1 MERRRI
7 RVQRNDE
14 NRHGFHVWWRTLQ
27 PMQGP
32 HVHEQIEVMVL
43 EQGWI
48 KHSQCGVDRELQPG
62 SLIAF
67 WSAFPHWTVETSPDA
82 ACTLLYLPVDWF
94 LGHPAAVGLMS
105 YWMERRMIADANP
118 QHLAWI
124 QQCLKDYAQDDPVSR
139 HILRLDIEA
148 YLLRL
153 GRNLGVVGPTV
164 APASGERENHRQGVA
179 AMIDT
184 ILKRYNEPLSVA
196 DIANAASVHPHYA
209 MGIFRR
215 TVGLTIWEFLLQVR
229 TAHAQRLLADSRLSV
244 LEAGL
249 GAGFGSCARFYATF
263 RRLTGTTPEKYRRE
277 LVH

>member
-1 MERRRI
+1 MERSRS

-14 NRHGFHVWWRTLQ
+14 NRHGFHVWWRELM
-27 PMQGP
+27 PMPGP
-32 HVHEQIEVMVL
+32 HVHEQIEVLVL
-43 EQGWI
+43 ERGTLR
-48 KHSQCGVDRELQPG
+48 HSQCGIERELTPG
-62 SLIAF
+62 SLVAF
-67 WSAFPHWTVETSPDA
+67 WSAFPHYTVECSPDA
-82 ACTLLYLPVDWF
+82 ACVLLYLPADWF
-94 LGHPAAVGLMS
+94 LGHPAAVSLMS
-105 YWMERRMIADANP
+105 YWMERRMIADSDPLHVDWAR
-118 QHLAWI
+118 QRLA
-124 QQCLKDYAQDDPVSR
+124 DFAQDDPVSR
-139 HILRLDIEA
+139 HILRLDIES

-153 GRNLGVVGPTV
+153 GRNLGVVGPSAT
-164 APASGERENHRQGVA
+164 PATGERENHRQGVA

-184 ILKRYNEPLSVA
+184 ILKRYAEPLSVA
-196 DIANAASVHPHYA
+196 DIANAAGVHPHYA

-229 TAHAQRLLADSRLSV
+229 TAHAQRLLADNRLSV